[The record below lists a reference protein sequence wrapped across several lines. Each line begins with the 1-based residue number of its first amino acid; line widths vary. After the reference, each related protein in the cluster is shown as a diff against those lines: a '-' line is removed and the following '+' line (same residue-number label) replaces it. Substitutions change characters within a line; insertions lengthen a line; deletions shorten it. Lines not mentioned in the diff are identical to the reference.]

1 MINKHIND
9 GIRKNPNEVITNLSD
24 TELNDDEIAVLK
36 LGLKHDL
43 FIRPKKN
50 EMIAVME
57 DIYDQFVRQDRLNK
71 DNISKFFVKTAL
83 KSFTYSYLNLGFK
96 NVGDD
101 QRRIN
106 VLRSL
111 RERSMVLKPDKRQG
125 IALLT
130 NRVITIL

>member
-1 MINKHIND
+1 MINKRIND

-36 LGLKHDL
+36 LDLKHDL

-57 DIYDQFVRQDRLNK
+57 DIYDQFFRQDRLNK

-101 QRRIN
+101 QRRIT